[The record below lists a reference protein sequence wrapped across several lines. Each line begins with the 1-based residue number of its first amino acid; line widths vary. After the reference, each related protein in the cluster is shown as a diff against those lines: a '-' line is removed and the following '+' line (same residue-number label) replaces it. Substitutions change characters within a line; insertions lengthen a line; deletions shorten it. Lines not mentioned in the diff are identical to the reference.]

1 MMIRL
6 LAGLCALALLSLIS
20 PLPPVQAQKAEVAT
34 THAGPFS
41 YDVTKEVTLT
51 GMVSSVLTKPSPG
64 MIIGS
69 HLLVATSSG
78 PVDASLGRFAL
89 LGKDALPVAAGQ
101 QVQVT
106 GVMKTLKGQQVFLA
120 RIVRV
125 DAQVYTIRNKY
136 GLALSPQARERLSQS
151 AGQKGEQL

>member
-1 MMIRL
+1 MIRL
-6 LAGLCALALLSLIS
+6 FAGSCTLALLSSIS
-20 PLPPVQAQKAEVAT
+20 PLPPVQAQTAEVAT
-34 THAGPFS
+34 RPTGLFS
-41 YDVTKEVTLT
+41 YDITKEVTLIGT
-51 GMVSSVLTKPSPG
+51 VSSVLFKPSPG
-64 MIIGS
+64 MIMGS

-106 GVMKTLKGQQVFLA
+106 GVMKTLKGQQVFLT
-120 RIVRV
+120 RIVKV
-125 DAQVYTIRNKY
+125 DAQVYTIRNKH
-136 GLALSPQARERLSQS
+136 GFALSPQARERLSQS